1 MIEVSTLARPEK
13 RRQSILTTTINGR
26 THFLSAKPNCRFGG
40 NVAESELIEREV
52 LRRLINDVMKP
63 LLSDRDFDISCR
75 EDGCT
80 NRHIHD
86 NSRIIFEA
94 SQNICWLIQM
104 ISNEFDRLSR
114 MSTTAKKLRHQSF
127 VWMDIAD
134 IINGTGKYASLEDV
148 GFYNDILQGS
158 HFICQFY

>member
-1 MIEVSTLARPEK
+1 MTESSTFTRSER

-26 THFLSAKPNCRFGG
+26 THFLSAKPNRRFDG

-52 LRRLINDVMKP
+52 LRRLINEVMKP

-75 EDGCT
+75 NDGC
-80 NRHIHD
+80 NNWHVQD
-86 NSRIIFEA
+86 NSQIIFEA

-104 ISNEFDRLSR
+104 ISNEYDRLSK
-114 MSTTAKKLRHQSF
+114 MSSTAKKLRHESF
-127 VWMDIAD
+127 VWMDLTD
-134 IINGTGKYASLEDV
+134 SINGTGKYASLEDV

-158 HFICQFY
+158 RLI